1 MKIDYQHFQLVTI
14 DNSQD
19 FAPYAESF
27 AKAFQSVFTSPPY
40 HEQFLLSE
48 ALAIME
54 FHLDTR
60 QRWTM
65 LAFLD
70 DEVVGFGLGCA
81 LRNYPEISRHIHGL
95 LPPKYT
101 HYFAELGVVPE
112 HRQQGLGK
120 QITQRYLDW
129 VDEQPYNHVLM
140 RISDTPS
147 LANQMFIDMGFED
160 IGVSMEIASRRVDG
174 SFQKDRRL
182 FLSRLIQTA

>member
-1 MKIDYQHFQLVTI
+1 
-14 DNSQD
+14 
-19 FAPYAESF
+19 
-27 AKAFQSVFTSPPY
+27 
-40 HEQFLLSE
+40 
-48 ALAIME
+48 ME
-54 FHLDTR
+54 FHLETR

-147 LANQMFIDMGFED
+147 LANQMFTDMGFEKILAFQWRLPPVEWTVRSKR
-160 IGVSMEIASRRVDG
+160 IGGYSCPD
-174 SFQKDRRL
+174 SFRL
-182 FLSRLIQTA
+182 PNARTVP